1 MKKKIA
7 ILGSTGSIGNTLL
20 RIIKR
25 NKNKFKIILL
35 STNTNYKKLLR
46 QSDIFGVQN
55 LIILDKNSYKKA
67 LKINKNKK
75 IKFFNSFNDF
85 EKIFKSKKI
94 DYLMNA
100 IIGIDGLSPTLK
112 AIRYTHKIAIA
123 NKEAIV
129 CGWNLI
135 KKSLIKYNT
144 KFIPVDSEH
153 FSIWDSL
160 KDTSPENIS
169 ELYLT
174 ASGGPFLNKK
184 IENLKNVSLSKALN
198 HPNWKMGKKIS
209 IDSATM
215 MNKVFEIL
223 EARNIFNVSLKKI
236 FIITHPKSYVHAILK
251 FKNGL
256 VKIIAHD
263 TTMEIPIFNSL
274 YLNNA
279 KMYNFRKLNLK
290 LLNNLELN
298 KIDKSRFKV
307 VKILNDL
314 TDKNSLYETVLISA
328 NDALVN
334 MFLNKKIKFNEIS
347 DFLIKFIKNK
357 EFKKYKHKSPKSVS
371 EILELNSYVRLK
383 ILSNVYKY
391 S

>member
-7 ILGSTGSIGNTLL
+7 ILGSTGSIGDTLL
-20 RIIKR
+20 KIIKR
-25 NKNKFKIILL
+25 NINNFDLILL
-35 STNTNYKKLLR
+35 STNINYKKLLR
-46 QSDIFGVQN
+46 QSDIFNVKN
-55 LIILDKNSYKKA
+55 LIILDKTSYEKA
-67 LKINKNKK
+67 LKINNNKK
-75 IKFFNSFNDF
+75 IKIFNSFNDF
-85 EKIFKSKKI
+85 KKIFKSKKI

-100 IIGIDGLSPTLK
+100 IIGIDGLSPTIK
-112 AIRYTHKIAIA
+112 AIKYTHKIAIA

-135 KKSLIKYNT
+135 KKSLVKYNT
-144 KFIPVDSEH
+144 EFIPVDSEH
-153 FSIWDSL
+153 FSIWDGI
-160 KDTSPENIS
+160 KDSSSDNIS

-174 ASGGPFLNKK
+174 ASGGPFLNQKPK
-184 IENLKNVSLSKALN
+184 NLKNVTINKALS
-198 HPNWKMGKKIS
+198 HPNWSMGKKIS

-223 EARNIFNVSLKKI
+223 EARNIFNVSLKRI

-251 FKNGL
+251 FNNGL

-274 YLNNA
+274 YLNET
-279 KMYNFRKLNLK
+279 KIYNSQKLNLK

-298 KIDKSRFKV
+298 MINKNRFGV

-314 TDKNSLYETVLISA
+314 TDKSSLYETVLISA

-347 DFLIKFIKNK
+347 DILIKFIRNK
-357 EFKKYKHKSPKSVS
+357 EFNKYKHKSPKSVS
-371 EILELNSYVRLK
+371 EILKLNSYVRLK

-391 S
+391 L